1 MASTGSRWVGR
12 TLVVVLSAL
21 GGCDAEVQFWDS
33 IDETIDLRD
42 DEADG
47 PGLHDPYV
55 LGSTFEL
62 RAEGGAGALVSSDE
76 DVLALEGDGA
86 VAHATAVGPGRAE
99 VSLVDDGGD
108 VIASVDVEVRAPSR
122 VVLHAAGPV
131 LLDRAD
137 VPTEAMA
144 PRIVEGG
151 AAMFMVQYFDGAT
164 RLAGAAA
171 PELVASEGLVVELV
185 PELLGE
191 RRDWLRIEAPSA
203 KGRSP
208 GVDTQELTLF
218 PGADAPI
225 RLDID
230 VVDPEVVAD
239 VDVFASSLD
248 RGVVVAT
255 AYDLDGEPVYGVDFE
270 WSTDGAEMI
279 APDVVR
285 PGPTPA
291 TLAARFGELEGAVAT
306 GDDAIAAGCAIAPR
320 GGVGGALGLVLAL
333 AACRRRRARR

>member
-1 MASTGSRWVGR
+1 MASTGSRFER
-12 TLVVVLSAL
+12 ACVVVLMAL
-21 GGCDAEVQFWDS
+21 GACDAEVRFSDS

-42 DEADG
+42 AGDG
-47 PGLHDPYV
+47 GLHGPYV
-55 LGSTFEL
+55 VGATFEL
-62 RAEGGAGALVSSDE
+62 RAEGLPGALVSSDD

-86 VAHATAVGPGRAE
+86 VAQVTAVGPGRAE
-99 VSLVDDGGD
+99 VALVDEDGD
-108 VIASVDVEVRAPSR
+108 VLASVDLEVRAASR

-144 PRIVEGG
+144 PRVVEGG
-151 AAMFMVQYFDGAT
+151 AAIFLVQYFDGAT
-164 RLAGAAA
+164 RLAGGAG
-171 PELVASEGLVVELV
+171 PEPVASEGLAVEMV

-191 RRDWLRIEAPSA
+191 RRDWLRIEALPSR
-203 KGRSP
+203 GRSLDV
-208 GVDTQELTLF
+208 GAQDLTLF
-218 PGADAPI
+218 AGTDAPI
-225 RLDID
+225 RLDVG
-230 VVDPEVVAD
+230 VVAPEVVAD
-239 VDVFASSLD
+239 VDVFASEID

-270 WSTDGAEMI
+270 WSSTDGAEVL

-285 PGPTPA
+285 PGPLPV

-306 GDDAIAAGCAIAPR
+306 GDDAIAAGCAIDPR
-320 GGVGGALGLVLAL
+320 GGLGGAVGVVLAL